1 MSGEAQPSTPAPT
14 SPPDGY
20 RRSSVTPRVYEVPPS
35 RPAPPEPKRKNFD
48 HVIVLDV
55 GLILF
60 VCFGHVLAG
69 HVGWLFLPITLAG
82 LLLLVPLGSIA
93 LQMAAHPG
101 DVSVRTRIAHVL
113 MWVSLFFLGL
123 FIRDGSDRPGSEGS
137 IYLDLLGNSEAAHGT
152 QQGFLSLSWLAVKV
166 TVVAVVASHLLD
178 RAIAWF
184 RTERAGRRG

>member
-93 LQMAAHPG
+93 FEANGQGTVPG
-101 DVSVRTRIAHVL
+101 YVAQVQDSK
-113 MWVSLFFLGL
+113 
-123 FIRDGSDRPGSEGS
+123 
-137 IYLDLLGNSEAAHGT
+137 Y
-152 QQGFLSLSWLAVKV
+152 VKV
-166 TVVAVVASHLLD
+166 WPTS
-178 RAIAWF
+178 
-184 RTERAGRRG
+184 